1 MTNVFQVT
9 EIVLAVEPIQEGSEM
24 TMSEFKTLSNLF

>member
-9 EIVLAVEPIQEGSEM
+9 EIVLAVEPIQGSEM